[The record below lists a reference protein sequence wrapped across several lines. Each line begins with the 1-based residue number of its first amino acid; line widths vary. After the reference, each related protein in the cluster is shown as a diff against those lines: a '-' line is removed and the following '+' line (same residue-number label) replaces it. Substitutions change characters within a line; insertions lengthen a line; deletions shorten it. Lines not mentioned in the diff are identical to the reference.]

1 MIRLVFMPKSFQNLK
16 RISLLTSKKIHF
28 LIGIIKDD
36 EVYQIEQIHDNSDA
50 VKDSNVLGKIIV
62 VEPGTIQ
69 ITISNE
75 IEIEIKTDELRQ
87 TRFVKKC
94 KTIHENETNVEIISS
109 DLSRLFIRTD
119 NHKAPLGILNNK
131 KIAIIGMGSGG
142 SLISFYLAKA
152 GIKNFILIDDD
163 VFLEHN
169 IIRHFCSMNDIG
181 RFKTLAVKEFLKKRI
196 PDLKITTFERKF
208 KIDTEDEKSQYEKIF
223 SDIDLLI
230 SATGDHGVN
239 FRINKFAY
247 ENKIKTIYAGTF
259 DKIFGGIMIRIDPE
273 KKDACYQCIYNKD
286 NKDLPDIKSPD
297 ASISYDRIKE
307 DLVSIPGLGID
318 IDNITIIVTKFI
330 LSTLLEG
337 EENGLNK
344 FPYNLYTWYN
354 YDKTDRGDVKFEGLE
369 LYYLPEKTPKR
380 LICNI
385 CATKVG

>member
-1 MIRLVFMPKSFQNLK
+1 MIKLPW
-16 RISLLTSKKIHF
+16 
-28 LIGIIKDD
+28 
-36 EVYQIEQIHDNSDA
+36 
-50 VKDSNVLGKIIV
+50 
-62 VEPGTIQ
+62 
-69 ITISNE
+69 
-75 IEIEIKTDELRQ
+75 
-87 TRFVKKC
+87 
-94 KTIHENETNVEIISS
+94 
-109 DLSRLFIRTD
+109 
-119 NHKAPLGILNNK
+119 GILNNK